1 MTPKSE
7 QRNCMTP
14 TSKQHNC
21 MTPTSEQRNC
31 TTPTS
36 KQRNC
41 ITPTSIKRNCMT
53 STSKQRNVLNNE
65 AERIYVEKQHF
76 VTQCSSFRMPV
87 CGQYTTGQWRALQLE
102 WLYRTKP
109 EWPIMSGQLHII
121 ILSQWNILHV
131 QTVRCKQRRVS
142 PSWFI
147 YRHFASH
154 IQWTASSNG
163 DKHMWRLSSVSSL
176 LNTQRFDILVYS
188 RHQIKLKN
196 YATLRSVPLPDKG
209 HSLAEHINRKRCINL
224 RNIKKTFIFVIQL
237 TMLHEPAISVS
248 IRYVPNDQKISF
260 LLLVGRE
267 MFPFIGYGPHPASN
281 RMGTTFLG
289 E

>member
-14 TSKQHNC
+14 TSKQ
-21 MTPTSEQRNC
+21 
-31 TTPTS
+31 
-36 KQRNC
+36 
-41 ITPTSIKRNCMT
+41 RNCMT

-102 WLYRTKP
+102 WLHRTKP

-196 YATLRSVPLPDKG
+196 YATLRSVPLPDNG
-209 HSLAEHINRKRCINL
+209 HPLAEHINRKCCINL
-224 RNIKKTFIFVIQL
+224 RNIKKRLYLWYI
-237 TMLHEPAISVS
+237 
-248 IRYVPNDQKISF
+248 
-260 LLLVGRE
+260 
-267 MFPFIGYGPHPASN
+267 
-281 RMGTTFLG
+281 
-289 E
+289 